1 MALKNFQYNKILRQ
15 YDQTRLKHKHL
26 LDGRFQEIYDKIPA
40 MKELDAAIAS
50 NAVESTRLALAGD
63 DTAITSL
70 QKKNKSLSEEKQAL
84 LAAYGYPRD
93 YLTPSYDCPD
103 CKDTGYIET
112 LEPSS
117 DEGRFLLSKNKCHC
131 FKQAVVD
138 LLYTESN
145 QKTAIEREN
154 FNTFS
159 YQYYDREKKDPTT
172 GLTPY
177 ENMQKITAVAKNF
190 IAHFDE
196 RFENLLL
203 YGSAGV
209 GKTFLT
215 NCISKELLD
224 TAHTVVYLPA
234 NQLFD
239 ILEKYKFSSKNE
251 ENYQIQEKY
260 YGILDCD
267 LLIIDDLGT
276 ELNNNFINS
285 QLYVCINERQ
295 LGRKST
301 IISTNFSLDDLSRQY
316 SERIFSR
323 ITSNYRLLRI
333 FGDDI
338 RLKKAFAP

>member
-26 LDGRFQEIYDKIPA
+26 LDNRFQEIYEKIPA
-40 MKELDAAIAS
+40 IKELDAAIAS

-63 DTAITSL
+63 DTAITDL
-70 QKKNKSLSEEKQAL
+70 QKKNKALSEEKQAL
-84 LAAYGYPRD
+84 LTAYGFPKD
-93 YLTPSYDCPD
+93 YLLPSYDCPD

-112 LEPSS
+112 LEPSM

-131 FKQAVVD
+131 FKQAIVD

-145 QKTAIEREN
+145 QKTAIEQEN
-154 FNTFS
+154 FSTFS

-190 IAHFDE
+190 IANFDKT
-196 RFENLLL
+196 FENLLL

-239 ILEKYKFSSKNE
+239 ILEKYKFSSKYE
-251 ENYQIQEKY
+251 ETYDIQEKY

-295 LGRKST
+295 LSRKST

>member
-1 MALKNFQYNKILRQ
+1 MPLKNFQYNKILRQ

-26 LDGRFQEIYDKIPA
+26 LDNRFQEIYEKIPA
-40 MKELDAAIAS
+40 IKELDAAIAS
-50 NAVESTRLALAGD
+50 NAVESTRLALSGN
-63 DTAITSL
+63 DTAISDL
-70 QKKNKSLSEEKQAL
+70 QKKNQTLSEEKQEL
-84 LAAYGYPRD
+84 LMAYGYPKD
-93 YLTPSYDCPD
+93 YLKPSYDCPD
-103 CKDTGYIET
+103 CKDTGYIEA
-112 LEPSS
+112 LEPGSE
-117 DEGRFLLSKNKCHC
+117 EGRFLLSKNKCHC
-131 FKQAVVD
+131 FKQAIVD

-145 QKTAIEREN
+145 QRAAIAREN
-154 FNTFS
+154 FDTFS
-159 YQYYDREKKDPTT
+159 YQYFDREKKDPTT

-177 ENMQKITAVAKNF
+177 ENMQKITTVAKNF
-190 IAHFDE
+190 IANFD
-196 RFENLLL
+196 RTFENLLL

-239 ILEKYKFSSKNE
+239 ILEKYKFSSKYE
-251 ENYQIQEKY
+251 EDYQIEEKY

-285 QLYVCINERQ
+285 QLYVCINER
-295 LGRKST
+295 LLAGKST

-323 ITSNYRLLRI
+323 ITSSYRLLRI

>member
-1 MALKNFQYNKILRQ
+1 MPLKNFQYNKILRQ
-15 YDQTRLKHKHL
+15 YDQTKLKHKHL
-26 LDGRFQEIYDKIPA
+26 LDKRFQEIYEKIPA
-40 MKELDAAIAS
+40 IQEIDASIAS
-50 NAVESTRLALAGD
+50 NAVETTRLALSGD
-63 DTAITSL
+63 ETAIHSL
-70 QKKNKSLSEEKQAL
+70 HKKNQALSEEKHAL
-84 LAAYGYPRD
+84 LQAYGYPKD
-93 YLTPSYDCPD
+93 YLMPSYDCPD

-112 LEPSS
+112 FEPSV
-117 DEGRFLLSKNKCHC
+117 ENGRFLLSKNKCHC
-131 FKQAVVD
+131 FKQAIVD

-145 QKTAIEREN
+145 QKSAIAREN
-154 FNTFS
+154 FSTFS
-159 YQYYDREKKDPTT
+159 YAYYNKEIKDATT

-177 ENMQKITAVAKNF
+177 ENMKKITSVAKNF
-190 IAHFDE
+190 IANFDQSY
-196 RFENLLL
+196 ENLLL

-224 TAHTVVYLPA
+224 TAHTVVYLPS

-251 ENYQIQEKY
+251 ENYAITEKY

-295 LGRKST
+295 LSRKST

-333 FGDDI
+333 FGEDI

>member
-1 MALKNFQYNKILRQ
+1 MPLKNFQYNKILRQ

-26 LDGRFQEIYDKIPA
+26 LDNRFQEIYEKIPA
-40 MKELDAAIAS
+40 IKELDAAIAS

-63 DTAITSL
+63 DTAIASL
-70 QKKNKSLSEEKQAL
+70 QEKNRALSKEKQVL
-84 LAAYGYPRD
+84 LTAYGYPED
-93 YLTPSYDCPD
+93 YLMPSYDCPD

-112 LEPSS
+112 LEPSL
-117 DEGRFLLSKNKCHC
+117 DENRFLLSKNKCHC
-131 FKQAVVD
+131 FKQAIVD

-145 QKTAIEREN
+145 QKATIAQEN
-154 FNTFS
+154 FSTFS
-159 YQYYDREKKDPTT
+159 YQYYDREKKDSTT

-177 ENMQKITAVAKNF
+177 ENMKKITTVAKNF
-190 IAHFDE
+190 ITNFDKT
-196 RFENLLL
+196 FENLLL
-203 YGSAGV
+203 YGNAGV

-239 ILEKYKFSSKNE
+239 ILEKYKFSSKYE
-251 ENYQIQEKY
+251 DSYDIEEKY

-285 QLYVCINERQ
+285 QLYICINERQ
-295 LGRKST
+295 LSRKST